1 MEEVALSLTELEIR
15 HRERM
20 KKEGGAKLKDRCLR
34 AYGTLL
40 NCAVLPWEEYS
51 EKILDVRLGIALD
64 YFETTDSVSLVNFL
78 YNMRPLSFRRGNR
91 VTGGEEECNIRA
103 RGDSGKGAAGAGC
116 PRFVRKAG
124 LTGYKAA
131 RRVSLLLRGGR

>member
-1 MEEVALSLTELEIR
+1 MIREILPNLRKNGLTVRGFFGEGSGAEGYSYQVSNERTLGLSEEDVLSHMEEVALSLTELEIR

-64 YFETTDSVSLVNFL
+64 Y
-78 YNMRPLSFRRGNR
+78 
-91 VTGGEEECNIRA
+91 
-103 RGDSGKGAAGAGC
+103 AATAY
-116 PRFVRKAG
+116 R
-124 LTGYKAA
+124 AA
-131 RRVSLLLRGGR
+131 RKNAISGARR